1 MAGNHLE
8 HGLVERHGH
17 RIVVVET
24 PHSAVEKILAAVTP
38 LPVERVTLTDAVG
51 LVVAADIKSPL
62 NLPPWDNSA
71 MDGYAV
77 RSNDLSGEAPHE
89 LEIIEEIPAGA
100 FPQRKLGAGQ
110 CARIFTG
117 APVPRS
123 AGGVIRQEDT
133 TRLDDALVRV
143 NDTRDAG
150 RNIRREGEDVH
161 RGDTVLQ
168 AGTQLGPAQLG
179 MLASVAE
186 FEPPVHRQPVVAFM
200 GSGDEIADADER
212 DAILDGRKIASSNS
226 YTLMALIREAGAEPL
241 NLGVAKDDPDDL
253 RQRLLAAK
261 DADFVVT
268 TAGIS
273 VGEHDL
279 LHGVLQGLQVDQK
292 FWRIRMRPGAP
303 VGFGFIGALDGVP
316 WIGLPG
322 NPVSAMVTFEL
333 FVRPAIR
340 TMLGHPLPYRGVTE
354 VTLAEPLAL
363 GPPLRHFL
371 RVKLSH
377 GPAGLTARLT
387 GAQGSG
393 ILSSMMHADALAIVA
408 EDRPRVE
415 SGERLDAI
423 ILNDTRHVEACPW

>member
-1 MAGNHLE
+1 M
-8 HGLVERHGH
+8 
-17 RIVVVET
+17 ET
-24 PHSAVEKILAAVTP
+24 PQTAVEKIVAAVTP
-38 LPVERVTLTDAVG
+38 LPAERVPLTDAFG
-51 LVVAADIKSPL
+51 LVLAADIKSPL

-77 RSNDLSGEAPHE
+77 RSSDVSGKAPHE
-89 LEIIEEIPAGA
+89 LEIVEEIPAGA
-100 FPQRKLGAGQ
+100 FPQHELGAGQ

-117 APVPRS
+117 APVPGG
-123 AGGVIRQEDT
+123 AGSVIRQEDT
-133 TRLDDALVRV
+133 TRLDDTRVRV
-143 NDTRDAG
+143 DDTRDAG
-150 RNIRREGEDVH
+150 RNIRREGEDVR
-161 RGDTVLQ
+161 RGDTVLR

-186 FEPPVHRQPVVAFM
+186 FEPPVHRRPVVAFL
-200 GSGDEIADADER
+200 GSGDEIADVDER
-212 DAILDGRKIASSNS
+212 DAILQGRKIASSNT
-226 YTLMALIREAGAEPL
+226 YTLMALVREAGAKPL

-261 DADFVVT
+261 DADLVVT

-279 LHGVLQGLQVDQK
+279 LHGVLQGLEVNRK

-303 VGFGFIGALDGVP
+303 VGFGIIGALDGTP

-322 NPVSAMVTFEL
+322 NPVSSMVTFEL

-354 VTLAEPLAL
+354 VTLTEPIAL

-371 RVKLSH
+371 RVKLSR

-393 ILSSMMHADALAIVA
+393 ILSSMVSADALAIVA

-423 ILNDTRHVEACPW
+423 VLNDPGHVEVCPW

>member
-1 MAGNHLE
+1 M
-8 HGLVERHGH
+8 
-17 RIVVVET
+17 ET
-24 PHSAVEKILAAVTP
+24 PRTAAEKILAAVTS
-38 LPVERVTLTDAVG
+38 LPVERVRLTDAFG
-51 LVVAADIKSPL
+51 LVVAADIESPL

-77 RSNDLSGEAPHE
+77 RSSDLSGDAPHE
-89 LEIIEEIPAGA
+89 LEIVEEIPAGA
-100 FPQRKLGAGQ
+100 FPQHELGAGQ

-117 APVPRS
+117 APVPRG
-123 AGGVIRQEDT
+123 AGSVVRQEDA
-133 TRLDDALVRV
+133 TRIDDARVRID
-143 NDTRDAG
+143 DTRDAG
-150 RNIRREGEDVH
+150 RNIRREGEDV
-161 RGDTVLQ
+161 RQGDTVLR
-168 AGTQLGPAQLG
+168 AGTQLGAAQLG
-179 MLASVAE
+179 ILASVAE
-186 FEPPVHRQPVVAFM
+186 FEPPVHRRPVVAFM

-212 DAILDGRKIASSNS
+212 DAILQGRKIASSNS
-226 YTLMALIREAGAEPL
+226 YTLMALVTEAGAEPL

-261 DADFVVT
+261 DADLVVT

-279 LHGVLQGLQVDQK
+279 LHGVLQGLDIDRK

-303 VGFGFIGALDGVP
+303 VGFGIIGALDGTP

-322 NPVSAMVTFEL
+322 NPVSSMVTFEL

-340 TMLGHPLPYRGVTE
+340 TMLGHTLPYRDVTE
-354 VTLAEPLAL
+354 VTLTEPIAL

-371 RVKLSH
+371 RVKLSR

-393 ILSSMMHADALAIVA
+393 ILSSMVNADALAIVA
-408 EDRPRVE
+408 EDRPHVE

-423 ILNDTRHVEACPW
+423 VLNDPGHVEVCPW